1 MTHMEEKRVHTEYC
15 FEDQDEDGRII
26 LDAS

>member
-1 MTHMEEKRVHTEYC
+1 MEEKRVHTEYC